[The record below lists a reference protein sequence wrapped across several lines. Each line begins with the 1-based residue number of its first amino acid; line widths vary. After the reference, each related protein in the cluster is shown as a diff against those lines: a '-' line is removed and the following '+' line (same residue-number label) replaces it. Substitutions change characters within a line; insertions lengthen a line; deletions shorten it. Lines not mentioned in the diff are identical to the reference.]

1 MPRPRIPGVV
11 AVALL
16 ATALAAPAAFAQPA
30 APSPAP
36 SPDSPTVRGP
46 AAPAAAEAGQ
56 QQQQQQQQQAQGGRR
71 SSQIIGFAVH
81 NDRDERIGTVDD
93 LIVGPDGRISAAVL
107 SVGGF
112 LGLGA
117 KLVAMPYGQL
127 RFEQRAPA
135 EGPTPEARVG
145 APAVPDPRAEERWR
159 TAPSAGAP
167 AGAPVG
173 PAPEAGG
180 GPGAAPPAALRPVRN
195 RLVLPG
201 ATRDSLRSLPE
212 FNYTD

>member
-1 MPRPRIPGVV
+1 VPRPRIPGVV

-16 ATALAAPAAFAQPA
+16 ATALAAPAASAQPA

-36 SPDSPTVRGP
+36 SPDSPTARGP
-46 AAPAAAEAGQ
+46 AAPAAAAAEAGQ
-56 QQQQQQQQQAQGGRR
+56 QQQQQQQQQQAQGGRR
-71 SSQIIGFAVH
+71 ASQIIGFAVH
-81 NDRDERIGTVDD
+81 NDRDERIGAVDD
-93 LIVGPDGRISAAVL
+93 LIVGPDGRISTAVL

-117 KLVAMPYGQL
+117 KLVAVPYGQL

-135 EGPTPEARVG
+135 DGPTPEARVG
-145 APAVPDPRAEERWR
+145 APAVPAPRAEERWR
-159 TAPSAGAP
+159 TDRS

-180 GPGAAPPAALRPVRN
+180 GPGAAPPAALRPARTP
-195 RLVLPG
+195 LVLPG